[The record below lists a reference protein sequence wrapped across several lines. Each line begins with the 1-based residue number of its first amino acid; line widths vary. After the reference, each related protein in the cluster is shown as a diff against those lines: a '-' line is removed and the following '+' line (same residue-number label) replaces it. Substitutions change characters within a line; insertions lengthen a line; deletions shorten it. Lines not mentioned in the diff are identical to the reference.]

1 MTESGT
7 NGFLFFVWT
16 PTGYT
21 LVEQA
26 GAPPPPGTEV
36 EDEQRRYRVSKIA
49 PSPLPG
55 DSRSCAYLL
64 PA

>member
-1 MTESGT
+1 MTESVT

-16 PTGYT
+16 PTGYA

-26 GAPPPPGTEV
+26 GAPPAPGTEV
-36 EDEQRRYRVSKIA
+36 EDEHRRYRVSKIG